1 MLINTEKMMII
12 LLNIEISQHSI
23 DHECPYVVSDTDLNL
38 TDPIVFRR
46 SAVRSVG
53 LRGRVSGLCAS
64 AQLPAAERRLMVWP
78 PSALGTLERTVACS
92 RKVGQS
98 DLRMVLCV
106 ESRDKQGT
114 IIPPAPPILSPTLPQ
129 N

>member
-1 MLINTEKMMII
+1 M
-12 LLNIEISQHSI
+12 
-23 DHECPYVVSDTDLNL
+23 VSETDLNL

-78 PSALGTLERTVACS
+78 LSAKKGQHRRIACLFDRGRS
-92 RKVGQS
+92 
-98 DLRMVLCV
+98 
-106 ESRDKQGT
+106 
-114 IIPPAPPILSPTLPQ
+114 
-129 N
+129 